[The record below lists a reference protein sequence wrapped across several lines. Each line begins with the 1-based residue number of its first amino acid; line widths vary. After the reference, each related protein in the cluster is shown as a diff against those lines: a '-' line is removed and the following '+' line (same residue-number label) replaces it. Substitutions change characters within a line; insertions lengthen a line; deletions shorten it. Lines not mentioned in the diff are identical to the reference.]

1 MLLIGIVFAITKHL
15 GLCIKFCVNFKAY
28 YRHISSHRTLLI
40 ITKIWPE
47 KKFTKTVKS
56 VNIPP
61 APKQPNKR
69 GSTMQ
74 ERGVFI
80 TLEGIDGSGKSTVAN
95 LLEVLALQDG
105 RMRCVTTMEPTDGPT
120 GKLIRDKLEG
130 RSPIESN
137 EALQRLFIE
146 DRLEHVNDFI
156 RPHLKRGYLVIS
168 DRY

>member
-1 MLLIGIVFAITKHL
+1 
-15 GLCIKFCVNFKAY
+15 
-28 YRHISSHRTLLI
+28 
-40 ITKIWPE
+40 
-47 KKFTKTVKS
+47 
-56 VNIPP
+56 
-61 APKQPNKR
+61 
-69 GSTMQ
+69 MQ